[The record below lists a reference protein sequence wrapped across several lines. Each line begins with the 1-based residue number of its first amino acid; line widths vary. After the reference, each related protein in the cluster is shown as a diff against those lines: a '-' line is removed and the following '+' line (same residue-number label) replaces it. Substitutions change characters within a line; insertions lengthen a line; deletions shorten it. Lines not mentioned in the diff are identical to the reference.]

1 MVQKNCTGRGKKKTE
16 LDFDYFTAFRGVGA
30 CCLVVVIYKA
40 GGTKTTQMND
50 RSALQCSTWDKGV
63 YVCFLY
69 ISGTMLLRLLYSRL
83 CFCTERLLFFFESGV
98 SLTAV

>member
-1 MVQKNCTGRGKKKTE
+1 MVQKNCTGGEKKKTE
-16 LDFDYFTAFRGVGA
+16 SDFDDFTAFRGVGA

-63 YVCFLY
+63 YVCFFTAV
-69 ISGTMLLRLLYSRL
+69 GPC
-83 CFCTERLLFFFESGV
+83 CFDFYTAASVFALKDFFFLSQGV